1 MLFAGKSENTGFD
14 SMGPKKR
21 VLQCMAAL
29 SQGTKLPHCTLGLI
43 TEIIMIPQSALLPS
57 TCENQPGGASFCL
70 WPPFPRRL
78 ISYRKTF
85 FYLIFFVCWWN
96 LLTIKRKP
104 FKKERVR
111 EKSPTTPPRESLCL
125 SPNLLSLQSWA
136 M

>member
-1 MLFAGKSENTGFD
+1 MSPPLAMPRLDYDFTPPVSLPSLADLSMPFAGKSENTGFG

-21 VLQCMAAL
+21 VLPCMAAL

-78 ISYRKTF
+78 ISYRKT
-85 FYLIFFVCWWN
+85 
-96 LLTIKRKP
+96 
-104 FKKERVR
+104 
-111 EKSPTTPPRESLCL
+111 SPT
-125 SPNLLSLQSWA
+125 
-136 M
+136 